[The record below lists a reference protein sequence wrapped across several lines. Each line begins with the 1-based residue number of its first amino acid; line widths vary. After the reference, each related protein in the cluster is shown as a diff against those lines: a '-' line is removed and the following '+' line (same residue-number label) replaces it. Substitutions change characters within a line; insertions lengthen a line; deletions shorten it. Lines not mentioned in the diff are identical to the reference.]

1 MLPEPEY
8 MKELMD
14 DLHQE
19 ATPNQKG
26 SFPEYQTQHFRLYQ
40 FRFIWFSS
48 TEPEFNNLS
57 ISLEAQ
63 VKPADYILR
72 PNESVISTN
81 SDGQDKEEPTDE
93 ELRFLKNTTE
103 KLKEWLEEYTSK
115 KMEKRT
121 CYTQEFAYQDIRVL
135 MLAEGTQLIKKIEK
149 KLDKTRKGYELYTVV
164 GMRKVNDERLLITLE
179 RDFIAE

>member
-1 MLPEPEY
+1 MVAGY
-8 MKELMD
+8 
-14 DLHQE
+14 
-19 ATPNQKG
+19 A
-26 SFPEYQTQHFRLYQ
+26 
-40 FRFIWFSS
+40 
-48 TEPEFNNLS
+48 FNEETKKYERKKA
-57 ISLEAQ
+57 IYHEE